1 MDSKKQ
7 EKILKSTLTTQK
19 NGAVKLMG
27 VETDFMK
34 NIKKPKFRVNHHLK
48 PLTINIK

>member
-1 MDSKKQ
+1 MRSID
-7 EKILKSTLTTQK
+7 KIGT
-19 NGAVKLMG
+19 VKLMG